1 MCVNMPGDLQKL
13 SEGCVI
19 WAPLQLSPSAD
30 NSALESV
37 VSSSFACPDRS
48 PADTMVLHPR
58 SIFMPPSPNLVIRN
72 GTIVD
77 GSGGD
82 PYEADLAVIDGR
94 IAAIGGNIPKGT
106 EEIDARGK
114 LVTPGFVDLHTHYDA
129 QVTWSDRL
137 SPSSW
142 NGATT
147 VLFGNC
153 GVGFAPCHA
162 DQHDMLINLMEGVE
176 DIPEVGLSEG
186 LPWNWHSFPDFL
198 DAIAARRYDVDVAAQ
213 VPHAALRVYVMGER
227 GANREPATEGDRQ
240 RMAELTAEGLR
251 AGALGFSTSRTLNH
265 RSADGKHIPTLRA
278 EEAELTAIAHALRAE
293 GTGWMQIVSDFEDQQ
308 GEIGLF
314 RRLARESTRPV
325 TISLLQSD
333 ARPGGWRELMSQID
347 EANDEGLRITA
358 QVRSRPTSVLLGL
371 ELSQNPFMGRP
382 SYKRIAHLPFAERL
396 ALLRQPDLRKRILAE
411 AFEGSRRGQRVER
424 WDRMY
429 PLGDPPDYEPSAED
443 SITARA
449 ACQGR
454 ATEEFAYDL
463 LVEGDGKGM
472 LYLPVTNY
480 AAGNLDV
487 VREMID
493 APHSLI
499 GLGDGGAHVG
509 IMCDATATSYLLTH
523 WTRDRARGSLF
534 PVSWAIKR
542 LAADNAA
549 AIGLGDRGTLQ
560 VGMKADIN
568 ILDYDNL
575 RLRRPEIVYDLPAG
589 GKRLVQRTDGFEATI
604 VSGAVV
610 YRHSEATGA
619 LPGRLLR
626 GARP

>member
-1 MCVNMPGDLQKL
+1 M
-13 SEGCVI
+13 S
-19 WAPLQLSPSAD
+19 SPS
-30 NSALESV
+30 
-37 VSSSFACPDRS
+37 
-48 PADTMVLHPR
+48 
-58 SIFMPPSPNLVIRN
+58 LVIRN

-82 PYEADLAVIDGR
+82 PYEADLAVVDGK
-94 IAAIGGNIPKGT
+94 IAVISGGIPKGV

-114 LVTPGFVDLHTHYDA
+114 LVTPGFVDVHTHYDA

-147 VLFGNC
+147 VVLGNC
-153 GVGFAPCHA
+153 GVGFAPCHE

-176 DIPEVGLSEG
+176 DIPEVVLSEG

-198 DAIAARRYDVDVAAQ
+198 DAIAARSYDADVATQ

-227 GANREPATEGDRQ
+227 GANREPATEQDRR

-278 EEAELTAIAHALRAE
+278 EEAELTAIARAMRDT
-293 GTGWMQIVSDFEDQQ
+293 GAGWMQIVSDFEDQD

-314 RRLARESTRPV
+314 RRLARESGQPV

-333 ARPGGWRELMSQID
+333 ARPDGWRELMAQID
-347 EANDEGLRITA
+347 EANAEGLRITA

-371 ELSQNPFMGRP
+371 ELSQNPFIGRP
-382 SYKRIAHLPFAERL
+382 SYKRIAHLPFPERL
-396 ALLRQPDLRKRILAE
+396 AAMRQPELRARILAE
-411 AFEGSRRGQRVER
+411 QFEGSRRAGRVER

-429 PLGDPPDYEPSAED
+429 PLGDPPDYEPKAEA
-443 SITARA
+443 SIAARA
-449 ACQGR
+449 AREGR
-454 ATEEFAYDL
+454 TPEEVVYDL
-463 LVEGDGKGM
+463 LIEGDGKAI
-472 LYLPVTNY
+472 LYLPVTNF

-487 VREMID
+487 VREMIA
-493 APHSLI
+493 APNTLL

-509 IMCDATATSYLLTH
+509 IMCDATATSYTLTH
-523 WTRDRARGSLF
+523 WTRDRRRGSLF
-534 PVSWAIKR
+534 PVSWGIKR
-542 LAADNAA
+542 LSADNAA
-549 AIGLGDRGTLQ
+549 AIGLNDRGLLK

-568 ILDYDNL
+568 ILDYDRL
-575 RLRRPEIVYDLPAG
+575 RLRRPEVVYDLPAG
-589 GKRLVQRTDGFEATI
+589 GKRLVQRTDGIDATI

-610 YRHSEATGA
+610 YRHGEATGL
-619 LPGRLLR
+619 LPGRLMR
-626 GARP
+626 GARSA

>member
-1 MCVNMPGDLQKL
+1 M
-13 SEGCVI
+13 S
-19 WAPLQLSPSAD
+19 SPS
-30 NSALESV
+30 
-37 VSSSFACPDRS
+37 
-48 PADTMVLHPR
+48 
-58 SIFMPPSPNLVIRN
+58 LVIRN

-82 PYEADLAVIDGR
+82 PYEADLGVIDGK
-94 IAAIGGNIPKGT
+94 IVAIGGSIPKGT

-114 LVTPGFVDLHTHYDA
+114 LVTPGFVDVHTHYDA
-129 QVTWSDRL
+129 QVTWSERL

-153 GVGFAPCHA
+153 GVGFAPCHE

-176 DIPEVGLSEG
+176 DIPEVVLSEG

-198 DAIAARRYDVDVAAQ
+198 DAIAARSYDVDVAAQ

-227 GANREPATEGDRQ
+227 GANREPASEQDRR
-240 RMAELTAEGLR
+240 RMAQLTSEGLR

-265 RSADGKHIPTLRA
+265 RAADGRSIPTLRA
-278 EEAELTAIAHALRAE
+278 EEAELTAIAHALRDT
-293 GTGWMQIVSDFEDQQ
+293 GTGWMQIVSDFEDQD

-314 RRLARESTRPV
+314 RRLARESSRPV
-325 TISLLQSD
+325 TITLTQSH
-333 ARPGGWRELMSQID
+333 ARPDGWRALMSQID
-347 EANDEGLRITA
+347 EANEEGLRITA

-382 SYKRIAHLPFAERL
+382 SYKCIAHLPFPERL
-396 ALLRQPDLRKRILAE
+396 AQLRQPDFRARILAE
-411 AFEGSRRGQRVER
+411 QFEGSRRAGRVER

-429 PLGDPPDYEPSAED
+429 PLGDPPDYEPKAES
-443 SITARA
+443 SIAARA
-449 ACQGR
+449 ARQGR
-454 ATEEFAYDL
+454 SPEELAYDL
-463 LVEGDGKGM
+463 LIERDGKGI

-480 AAGNLDV
+480 AGGNLDV
-487 VREMID
+487 VREMIS
-493 APHSLI
+493 APNSLI

-509 IMCDATATSYLLTH
+509 IMCDATATIYTLTH
-523 WTRDRARGSLF
+523 WTRDRGRGSLF
-534 PVSWAIKR
+534 PVSWIIKR

-549 AIGLGDRGTLQ
+549 AIGLNDRGLLRA
-560 VGMKADIN
+560 GMKADIN

-575 RLRRPEIVYDLPAG
+575 RLRRPEIAYDLPAG
-589 GKRLVQRTDGFEATI
+589 GKRLLQRTDGIEATI

-610 YRHSEATGA
+610 YRHGEATGA
-619 LPGRLLR
+619 LPGRLIR
-626 GARP
+626 GARGA

>member
-1 MCVNMPGDLQKL
+1 M
-13 SEGCVI
+13 S
-19 WAPLQLSPSAD
+19 SPS
-30 NSALESV
+30 
-37 VSSSFACPDRS
+37 
-48 PADTMVLHPR
+48 
-58 SIFMPPSPNLVIRN
+58 LVIRN

-77 GSGGD
+77 GSGGE
-82 PYEADLAVIDGR
+82 PYEADLAVIDGK
-94 IAAIGGNIPKGT
+94 IAAIGGNIAKGT

-114 LVTPGFVDLHTHYDA
+114 LVTPGFIDVHTHYDA

-153 GVGFAPCHA
+153 GVGFAPCHE

-176 DIPEVGLSEG
+176 DIPEVVLSEG

-198 DAIAARRYDVDVAAQ
+198 DAIAARSYDVDVAAQ

-227 GANREPATEGDRQ
+227 GANREPATEHDRQ

-265 RSADGKHIPTLRA
+265 RAADGRSIPTLRA
-278 EEAELTAIAHALRAE
+278 EEAELTAIAHAMREA
-293 GTGWMQIVSDFEDQQ
+293 GTGWMQIVSDFEDQDD
-308 GEIGLF
+308 EIGLF
-314 RRLARESTRPV
+314 RRLARASNRPV

-333 ARPGGWRELMSQID
+333 ARPNGWRELMSQID
-347 EANDEGLRITA
+347 EANTEGLRITA

-396 ALLRQPDLRKRILAE
+396 AQLRQPDFRARILSE
-411 AFEGSRRGQRVER
+411 AFEGSRRAKRVER

-429 PLGDPPDYEPSAED
+429 PLGDPPDYEPKAES
-443 SITARA
+443 SIAARA
-449 ACQGR
+449 AR
-454 ATEEFAYDL
+454 ESRSPEEVAYDL
-463 LVEGDGKGM
+463 LLERDGKGI

-480 AAGNLDV
+480 AGGNLDV
-487 VREMID
+487 VREMIS
-493 APHSLI
+493 APNSLI

-509 IMCDATATSYLLTH
+509 IMCDATATSYTLTH
-523 WTRDRARGSLF
+523 WTRDRGRGALF
-534 PVSWAIKR
+534 PVSWGIKR
-542 LAADNAA
+542 LTADNAA
-549 AIGLGDRGTLQ
+549 AIGLNDRGRLRA
-560 VGMKADIN
+560 GMKADIN
-568 ILDYDNL
+568 ILDYDNM
-575 RLRRPEIVYDLPAG
+575 RLRSPEIVYDLPAG
-589 GKRLVQRTDGFEATI
+589 GKRLVQRTDGFDATI

-610 YRHSEATGA
+610 YRHGEATGA
-619 LPGRLLR
+619 LPGRLIR
-626 GARP
+626 GARSA

>member
-1 MCVNMPGDLQKL
+1 M
-13 SEGCVI
+13 
-19 WAPLQLSPSAD
+19 
-30 NSALESV
+30 
-37 VSSSFACPDRS
+37 SSSS
-48 PADTMVLHPR
+48 
-58 SIFMPPSPNLVIRN
+58 LVIRN

-82 PYEADLAVIDGR
+82 PYEADLAVIGGK
-94 IAAIGGNIPKGT
+94 IAAIGGTIAKGT

-114 LVTPGFVDLHTHYDA
+114 LVTPGFVDVHTHYDA

-137 SPSSW
+137 APSSW

-153 GVGFAPCHA
+153 GVGFAPCRE
-162 DQHDMLINLMEGVE
+162 DQHAMLINLMEGVE
-176 DIPEVGLSEG
+176 DIPEVVLSEG

-198 DAIAARRYDVDVAAQ
+198 DAIAARSYDADVAAQ

-227 GANREPATEGDRQ
+227 GANREPATEQDRQ

-265 RSADGKHIPTLRA
+265 RAADGRSIPTLRA
-278 EEAELTAIAHALRAE
+278 EEAELTAIAHAMRDT
-293 GTGWMQIVSDFEDQQ
+293 GTGWMQIVSDFEDQA

-314 RRLARESTRPV
+314 RRLARESGRPV
-325 TISLLQSD
+325 TITLTQSD
-333 ARPGGWRELMSQID
+333 ARPNGWRELMSEID
-347 EANDEGLRITA
+347 EANEEGLRITA

-382 SYKRIAHLPFAERL
+382 SYKRIAHLPFPERL
-396 ALLRQPDLRKRILAE
+396 AQLRQRDFRARILTE
-411 AFEGSRRGQRVER
+411 AFEGSRRAGRVER

-429 PLGDPPDYEPSAED
+429 SLGDPPDYEPKAE
-443 SITARA
+443 SSVAARA
-449 ACQGR
+449 SREGR
-454 ATEEFAYDL
+454 SPEEVAYDL
-463 LVEGDGKGM
+463 LLERDGKGI

-480 AAGNLDV
+480 AGGNLDV
-487 VREMID
+487 VREMIS
-493 APHSLI
+493 APNSLI

-509 IMCDATATSYLLTH
+509 IMCDATATAYMLTH
-523 WTRDRARGSLF
+523 WTRDRRRGSLF

-542 LAADNAA
+542 LTADNAA
-549 AIGLGDRGTLQ
+549 AIGLADRGLLR
-560 VGMKADIN
+560 VKKKADIN

-575 RLRRPEIVYDLPAG
+575 RLRPPEIAYDLPAG
-589 GKRLVQRTDGFEATI
+589 GKRLLQRTEGIAATI

-610 YRHSEATGA
+610 YRHGEATGA
-619 LPGRLLR
+619 LPGRLIR
-626 GARP
+626 GAREA